1 MNLLRESL
9 TVKWAMRRIDREYE
23 ELVTQQAVY
32 DDPRSG
38 SVARMFVLGRCG
50 VEFGDIGSQELE
62 DNMAD
67 LMELYGI
74 SPDSFQQVLQ
84 RHEPQLAADEEEQ

>member
-9 TVKWAMRRIDREYE
+9 TVHWAMRHIDKEYDD
-23 ELVTQQAVY
+23 LLTQQAVY

-38 SVARMFVLGRCG
+38 SVARMFVLGQSG
-50 VEFGDIGSQELE
+50 VEFDASGSQGLE
-62 DNMAD
+62 DDMAD
-67 LMELYGI
+67 LMKLYGI